1 MKKKGSVFGSVLCS
15 VLVLA
20 LLGGGFLG
28 YQKFKLY
35 KDNTDKEISSLQE
48 QIASLK
54 KKNIKKDQVKIQTKQ
69 KEEKIPKDAI
79 VVELPKVPKVTAK
92 VPKVVTVGGT
102 KITHEEDKQL
112 SMDMPVEKE
121 EKPKE
126 VDTNSSKKEDTNIK
140 IVGLTEFGR
149 VSTYLRTD
157 LISSDEVKNNLEDA
171 GFKVIGSQKL
181 EDGLESIAFT
191 NDTLKEFANISP
203 YLANLRVLID
213 KKHKQIS
220 IQNPYY
226 FAKAFLQDKFD
237 DDKAKEVLISINKA
251 FKNLKTSDEKLKYTL
266 LESYQFMFGMPYY
279 KDMIEIAKGKS
290 TLSLLSKIPKNS
302 IVFSQKISEHRYILG
317 VKLSNKSQKFIDI
330 IGTQNANL
338 LPYPLLIENGVAKTL
353 NPKYYIAISYPMLK
367 MSQFMKISSVPDE
380 IESDLQGLFR

>member
-1 MKKKGSVFGSVLCS
+1 MVKKGSIIGSVICS

-35 KDNTDKEISSLQE
+35 KDNTDKEISSLKE
-48 QIASLK
+48 QIASIK
-54 KKNIKKDQVKIQTKQ
+54 KQNIKKEQIKHQTKQ
-69 KEEKIPKDAI
+69 KKKEIPKDAI

-112 SMDMPVEKE
+112 SMEMPVEKE
-121 EKPKE
+121 EKPK
-126 VDTNSSKKEDTNIK
+126 VADTNSSEKDENIK

-149 VSTYLRTD
+149 VSTYLRTG
-157 LISSDEVKNNLEDA
+157 LISIEEVKKNLEDA

-181 EDGLESIAFT
+181 EDGLVSIAFT
-191 NDTLKEFANISP
+191 NDILKEFAKTSP

-226 FAKAFLQDKFD
+226 FAKAFLQDRFD
-237 DDKAKEVLISINKA
+237 DDKAKKVLASINKA
-251 FKNLKTSDEKLKYTL
+251 FKSLKASNDKLKYTL
-266 LESYQFMFGMPYY
+266 LDNYQFMFGMPYY

-290 TLSLLSKIPKNS
+290 TLTLLSKIPKNS

-317 VKLSNKSQKFIDI
+317 VKLNDKSKKFIDI

-380 IESDLQGLFR
+380 IESDLKGLFR